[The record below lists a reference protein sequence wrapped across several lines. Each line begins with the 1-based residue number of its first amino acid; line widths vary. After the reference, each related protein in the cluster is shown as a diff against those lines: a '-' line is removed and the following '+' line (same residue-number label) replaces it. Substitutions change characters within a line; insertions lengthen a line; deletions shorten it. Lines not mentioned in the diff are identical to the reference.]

1 MKPFYAAQLS
11 EPEKDFIE
19 LIDNSDKVKW
29 WFRNG
34 QREIKYFAIPY
45 KDKDGI
51 ERSFY
56 VDFIVIMMKDGRIG
70 LFDTKKGFTAELARE
85 RAEAL
90 ARYIKEQNKKQKNK
104 LWGGIVTFKDGS
116 CRYNDSESY
125 GGAISESRAP
135 YWKIL
140 SL

>member
-1 MKPFYAAQLS
+1 MKPFYTKKPS
-11 EPEKDFIE
+11 EPEE
-19 LIDNSDKVKW
+19 LFMIMLNNSDKVGW
-29 WFRNG
+29 WFKNG
-34 QREIKYFAIPY
+34 DGEIKYFAIPY
-45 KDKDGI
+45 KDKDGF
-51 ERSFY
+51 ERAFY
-56 VDFIVIMMKDGRIG
+56 IDFIVMTKDGRVG

-90 ARYIKEQNKKQKNK
+90 ARYIKEQNRKSKKK

-125 GGAISESRAP
+125 DGAISESQAP

-140 SL
+140 DL